1 MGLHRVNRTP
11 CGFCFVIF
19 ERRDDTVNAACYLN
33 GAVIDGQVIKVE
45 VDPGFVEGRQFGR
58 AKGGG
63 QVTKHR

>member
-19 ERRDDTVNAACYLN
+19 ETREAMLDAANYLT
-33 GAVIDGQVIKVE
+33 GSIVDGKVIKVE

-63 QVTKHR
+63 QVR